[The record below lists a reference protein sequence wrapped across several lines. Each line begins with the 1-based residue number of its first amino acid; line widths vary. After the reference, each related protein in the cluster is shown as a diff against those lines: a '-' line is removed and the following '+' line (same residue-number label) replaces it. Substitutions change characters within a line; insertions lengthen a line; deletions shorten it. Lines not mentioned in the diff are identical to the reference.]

1 MHTRYL
7 QFKGLSMPAL
17 LSLLEQE
24 SRRRELLA
32 ANENVTAATA
42 FALVRDMPYQRASSR
57 EPEAIVKE
65 WRGTC
70 SGKHYV
76 LDRIFRELGMDSRVI
91 MCTHRFTQDNTA
103 HFPPDLRALV
113 SEEPVPDV
121 HTYIRLETDKG
132 WMTVDATWPSSA
144 GPLSMPVN
152 RMFADGQDM
161 NIACDPIDTYEVPSG
176 QDPQAFKERLIA
188 EFCGASSQVRDDFI
202 EGMSRWLSD
211 ATKG

>member
-1 MHTRYL
+1 M
-7 QFKGLSMPAL
+7 SMENL
-17 LSLLEQE
+17 LSLLERE
-24 SRRRELLA
+24 SGRRNLLA
-32 ANENVTAATA
+32 PGEKLTAQTA
-42 FALVRDMPYQRASSR
+42 FALVQDMPYQRASSR
-57 EPEAIVKE
+57 QPEAIIEE

-91 MCTHRFTQDNTA
+91 MCTHRFTQDNTG
-103 HFPPDLRALV
+103 HFPPELQALV
-113 SEEPVPDV
+113 AREPVPDV
-121 HTYIRLETDKG
+121 HTYIRLETGAG

-144 GPLSMPVN
+144 EPLGMPVN
-152 RMFADGQDM
+152 CNFNAGQDM
-161 NIACDPIDTYEVPSG
+161 TIACDVIDTHPVPAG
-176 QDPQAFKERLIA
+176 RDPQAFKEQLIA

>member
-1 MHTRYL
+1 
-7 QFKGLSMPAL
+7 MPSL
-17 LSLLEQE
+17 LTLLEQQ
-24 SRRRELLA
+24 SRRRNLIA
-32 ANENVTAATA
+32 ADEPLTAATA

-57 EPEAIVKE
+57 QPEAIIKE

-91 MCTHRFTQDNTA
+91 MCTHRFTRYNTRR
-103 HFPPDLRALV
+103 FPPELRALV
-113 SEEPVPDV
+113 DQEPVPDV
-121 HTYIRLETDKG
+121 HTYIRLETDEG

-144 GPLSMPVN
+144 EPLGMPVN
-152 RMFADGQDM
+152 RRFSAGPDM
-161 NIACDPIDTYEVPSG
+161 TVACDAIDTYEVPSG
-176 QDPQAFKERLIA
+176 RDPQAFKEQLIE

-211 ATKG
+211 ATQG